1 MIKDNKKTGI
11 FAGDLFNKNPML
23 RLAFPLMAGIAFS
36 CFLSVNLLLVSFL
49 FFVALVVAC
58 FAMGKRAP
66 WWLFGVSVVLSMFA
80 LGMVVEQSD
89 REEQIPC
96 WSGEKGCFEA
106 VLLEVPHVGARS
118 TKVRAH
124 VTRIGRDSVQ
134 WARREG
140 VVNIYCANSVEAER
154 LHIGERIFFEGKV
167 LPPMN
172 AGNPAEFDME
182 RYMYVNGITGNVYLP
197 IDGWQ
202 SLGDTELS
210 LPMYA
215 LVLRE
220 KLVKVYNGLGF
231 DEEERSV
238 LSAFTVGEKRV
249 LTENLRELYATA
261 GASHLLA
268 LSGLHLGI
276 FYMIITF
283 LLPVRAGNRRLV
295 ILRELLAVLLLW
307 GFALVAG
314 LSASVVRAA
323 ILFTLISVARCL
335 QRDNSSMNALAFAVI
350 VMLVAVPR
358 WLFDVSFQL
367 SFSAVAAILL
377 LQKPFSRILNVD
389 THGGCYKLVAEVIA
403 ISVSAQLGT
412 FPFVWYYFGT
422 FPLYFMLTN
431 FVAIPVAF
439 IVMLLSVFLLA
450 VTPIVQLQQLVA
462 LVIDFLL
469 RVLND
474 FLRLVAEIPYASL
487 ELPYV
492 GLTGVILVTVALWLF
507 LYALLNWKK
516 RLMII
521 SFFSFVIVV
530 SGLFF
535 MRNTNEEPYILF
547 YNSRECPV
555 AQVVYSKENSF
566 LFTSYPEWDMELEY
580 TVEPYCRRYGIS
592 VPQLLNDGFFNDR
605 LAFED
610 NILHFA
616 ERKIK
621 MLDDDCWQDETAVTP
636 VDCIFLCRGFK
647 GPIKELMLRYP
658 SRYVIMDATLY
669 AGSRRRI
676 VRECA
681 ELNIRC
687 IDLTKGAVK
696 LLCNKTGVRFE
707 NMRGK

>member
-1 MIKDNKKTGI
+1 
-11 FAGDLFNKNPML
+11 ML
-23 RLAFPLMAGIAFS
+23 KLAFPLMAGIAFS
-36 CFLSVNLLLVSFL
+36 CCFSVNLLLASSLFL
-49 FFVALVVAC
+49 VALVVAC
-58 FAMGKRAP
+58 LAMGSRVH
-66 WWLFGVSVVLSMFA
+66 WWLFGMSVVVSMFA

-89 REEQIPC
+89 RVEQEPR

-106 VLLEVPHVGARS
+106 VLLEVPHIGARS
-118 TKVRAH
+118 TKVCAQ
-124 VTRIGRDSVQ
+124 VTRVGRDSVHG
-134 WARREG
+134 ARREG

-167 LPPMN
+167 LPPVN

-182 RYMYVNGITGNVYLP
+182 RYMYVNGITGNVYLS

-202 SLGDTELS
+202 SLGDEALS

-220 KLVKVYNGLGF
+220 KLVNVYNGLGLGA
-231 DEEERSV
+231 EELAV

-249 LTENLRELYATA
+249 LTENIRELYATA

-276 FYMIITF
+276 FYMIITL
-283 LLPVRAGNRRLV
+283 LLPVRAGNRLFV
-295 ILRELLAVLLLW
+295 ILRELIAVLLLW

-323 ILFTLISVARCL
+323 ILFTLISMARCL

-389 THGGCYKLVAEVIA
+389 AHGSCYKFVAEVFA
-403 ISVSAQLGT
+403 ISVSAQVGT
-412 FPFVWYYFGT
+412 FPFIWYYFGT

-439 IVMLLSVFLLA
+439 IVMLLSVVLLA

-462 LVIDFLL
+462 WVIDFLL
-469 RVLND
+469 RVLNG

-492 GLTGVILVTVALWLF
+492 GFTGVMLVTVALWLF
-507 LYALLNWKK
+507 LYALLNGKK
-516 RLMII
+516 RLMVIT
-521 SFFSFVIVV
+521 SFSFAIVV
-530 SGLFF
+530 AGLFF
-535 MRNTNEEPYILF
+535 MRKTNEEPYILF

-555 AQVVYSKENSF
+555 AQVVCSNEKSF
-566 LFTSYPEWDMELEY
+566 LLTSYPEWDLELKY
-580 TVEPYCRRYGIS
+580 TVKPYCRRYN
-592 VPQLLNDGFFNDR
+592 VPQPQLLSDGFSNDI
-605 LAFED
+605 LTFEN
-610 NILHFA
+610 NILYFS

-636 VDCIFLCRGFK
+636 VDCLFLCRGFK
-647 GPIKELMLRYP
+647 GPIKELMLIYP

-669 AGSRRRI
+669 SGSRRRI
-676 VRECA
+676 TRECA
-681 ELNIRC
+681 ESNVRC